1 MKPQI
6 IMRRRALEKHERSA
20 GSPFSSV
27 VHDCMS
33 CERMVNVRQTT
44 NQKCTVSHI
53 SCDVV
58 CLFVPSDCV
67 YLVLLVLGEGK
78 KQRQL
83 DHDDRKKQQSS
94 EGKTQPDIKPSHGGL
109 FCFFKRENCHFEKRK
124 KKRKYVFLS
133 HSSSFNPLNSS
144 SLPVSSC
151 FYFR

>member
-33 CERMVNVRQTT
+33 CERMVNVRQTM
-44 NQKCTVSHI
+44 NQKCTVSHV

-58 CLFVPSDCV
+58 CVCVPSDCV
-67 YLVLLVLGEGK
+67 YLVLLVLGKGK

-94 EGKTQPDIKPSHGGL
+94 EGKTQPDIKPSHGGFFCFCGG
-109 FCFFKRENCHFEKRK
+109 FCFFKRENCNFEKTK
-124 KKRKYVFLS
+124 KKRKCFSFSFFL
-133 HSSSFNPLNSS
+133 L
-144 SLPVSSC
+144 
-151 FYFR
+151 